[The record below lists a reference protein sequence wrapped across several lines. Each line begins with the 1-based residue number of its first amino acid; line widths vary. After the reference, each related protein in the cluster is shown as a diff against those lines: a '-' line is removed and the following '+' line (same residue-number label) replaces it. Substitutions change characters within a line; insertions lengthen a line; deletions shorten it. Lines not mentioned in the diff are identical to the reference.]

1 MHNFD
6 YNQMLHFLAV
16 AKSKS
21 FTKASNI
28 LNISQPA
35 LSRSI
40 QKLEAKITEPLF
52 ERLPKELKLTNTGDI
67 FLNRALEIKSLVE
80 TTSKEL
86 EQNKTK
92 GIIRLAVIP
101 TIAPYLLP
109 SLLKEF
115 RKHNSQ
121 IKIQVREDTTNNII
135 SQCKENEIDLAIV
148 AFPIKDKSLNFETLF
163 EDELMLVLPKGHE
176 LESKKSISLLDI
188 EKQPFISLD
197 KQHCLSDNI
206 EEYCSRK
213 SVARIEIERTNQIT
227 TIQELVALKHGISI
241 IPSIAKKLDKSKQRI
256 YRSFSG
262 AKVVRKIGILTKP
275 TRFESNSLA
284 TFKNFVRDFCSK

>member
-6 YNQMLHFLAV
+6 YNQMLHFICV
-16 AKSKS
+16 AKNKS

-40 QKLEAKITEPLF
+40 QKLEHKITEPLF
-52 ERLPKELKLTNTGDI
+52 ERLPKELKLTNTGEV
-67 FLNRALEIKSLVE
+67 FLNKALEIKNLVE
-80 TTSKEL
+80 TTFKEIEQSK
-86 EQNKTK
+86 NKD
-92 GIIRLAVIP
+92 IIRLAIIP

-115 RKHNSQ
+115 RKLSSE
-121 IKIQVREDTTNNII
+121 IKIQVREDTTDNII

-148 AFPIKDKSLNFETLF
+148 ALPIKDKSLKFEALF
-163 EDELMLVLPKGHE
+163 DDELMLVMPKDHE
-176 LESKKSISLLDI
+176 LQNRKTISLIDI
-188 EKQPFISLD
+188 ENQPFISLD

-213 SVARIEIERTNQIT
+213 SIARIEIERTNQIT

-256 YRSFSG
+256 YRSFSEE
-262 AKVVRKIGILTKP
+262 KIIRKIGILTKP
-275 TRFESNSLA
+275 TRYENSSLI
-284 TFKNFVRDFCSK
+284 TFKNFVRNFSIE

>member
-6 YNQMLHFLAV
+6 YNQMLHFLSV
-16 AKSKS
+16 AKHKS

-40 QKLEAKITEPLF
+40 QKLEHKITEPLF
-52 ERLPKELKLTNTGDI
+52 ERLPKELKLTNTGEI
-67 FLNRALEIKSLVE
+67 FLNKALEIKNLVE
-80 TTSKEL
+80 TTFKEI
-86 EQNKTK
+86 EQNKNK
-92 GIIRLAVIP
+92 DIIRLAIIP

-115 RKHNSQ
+115 RKLNSQ
-121 IKIQVREDTTNNII
+121 IKIQVREDTTDNII
-135 SQCKENEIDLAIV
+135 SQCRENEIDLAIV
-148 AFPIKDKSLNFETLF
+148 ALPIKDKSLNFEALF
-163 EDELMLVLPKGHE
+163 DDELMLVIPKGHE
-176 LESKKSISLLDI
+176 LQSKKTISLIDI
-188 EKQPFISLD
+188 ENQPFISLD

-213 SVARIEIERTNQIT
+213 SIARIEIERTNQIT

-241 IPSIAKKLDKSKQRI
+241 IPSIAKRLDKSKQRI
-256 YRSFSG
+256 YRPFSG
-262 AKVVRKIGILTKP
+262 EKIIRKIGMLTKP
-275 TRFESNSLA
+275 SRYENSSLI
-284 TFKNFVRDFCSK
+284 TFKNFVRNFSI